1 MTASDF
7 DKLFENG
14 EYISN
19 TRFILASGKYDGKG
33 ATLIAPLGVE
43 IISSDVILKDLN
55 VKGKITISSDVSDV
69 IIEGCSANDILSY
82 GSYVEI
88 RENKLEG
95 NIKLSGECCLIAQNE
110 VAGEISVNESY
121 NCSVILN
128 KANSVSAKNN
138 KDVFIIDNEVS
149 GTLSLVAND
158 RVIADGNRY
167 EYLDSSGNLNENGD
181 TLHDVDE
188 RVEFGACEKLLPHT
202 DKDLFV
208 GMSRRSRVRDAEMGE
223 LPVTEY
229 VREKAASE
237 SVVILAPG
245 AYSSDTLKLENE
257 HSHTTLYAYGALLEQ
272 TTYDTIYSSSLLS
285 DLEIKGLTAAYALQ
299 SAYQLHVISK
309 DDEKKEATFV
319 CAAGMCLDPGPGKGR
334 LFVTEG
340 AQAYGFSLYSD
351 LYPWGTLKS
360 ESIRRND
367 DGTVTYGFNDEN
379 YDRIKLGD
387 VVSHR
392 LSSPT
397 ASAFSMV
404 SNRNVTLKDV
414 TLYGISCGLAFVEHE
429 SQNSTRYIRVHN
441 TNHSPY
447 VIDRETYEL
456 YEALEEKYGIDLE
469 ISIDELGRYRGAIP
483 RVGSVDATHV
493 MACAEG
499 VTAIS
504 CLFENMCD
512 DGSNHRS
519 SSGRLHSL
527 TDNGDGTTTLEYKNS
542 LGSVYAKHYGG
553 TVGGVCRAFR
563 EGDRVYAYTS
573 KGQLLCDTPALEP
586 SREVGKGINEVTGGE
601 YTVYA
606 TKVKTSDLCLK
617 VLKGYDLSDNHY
629 EIEHKVFVDNTDR
642 NSQGFRFDNVL
653 VQGIRSR
660 GFMVKA
666 PNGTISHTT
675 YRNLDM
681 AAVACKAEVDW
692 GESTIAKDITISHC
706 LFANTGRFN
715 NMPDIKMYAPV
726 IIQSLCKYVGPNSLL
741 HSNIVIDHN
750 KFMNCQNKRAIYV
763 NSVRDVKITDNVFC
777 PIENESEDNLG
788 ISIDVETAMNVEI
801 SGNTYSPNVKTPLDA
816 ISVTN
821 ACGIYGKDV
830 EDENGNPLIPDSVFE
845 YEPD

>member
-692 GESTIAKDITISHC
+692 GESTIAKDITISH
-706 LFANTGRFN
+706 
-715 NMPDIKMYAPV
+715 
-726 IIQSLCKYVGPNSLL
+726 
-741 HSNIVIDHN
+741 
-750 KFMNCQNKRAIYV
+750 
-763 NSVRDVKITDNVFC
+763 
-777 PIENESEDNLG
+777 
-788 ISIDVETAMNVEI
+788 
-801 SGNTYSPNVKTPLDA
+801 
-816 ISVTN
+816 
-821 ACGIYGKDV
+821 
-830 EDENGNPLIPDSVFE
+830 
-845 YEPD
+845 